1 MKLAY
6 AQLAQ
11 HLKKPLAPIYLI
23 SSDELL
29 QAQEAADAIRR
40 AAKLAGYSERVI
52 VNVEGNDWGKTLFAD
67 ANSLSLFGTQRL
79 VELNL
84 TQTKSNAGAQKILQE
99 IAGALPPQ
107 TIFLISTKKLDAKT
121 EKTAWYKALADIG
134 VVVQIWP
141 VTQEQL
147 PAWIM
152 QRAKNSGLTLSLD
165 AAKFLADQVEGNLLA
180 AAQEIEK
187 LCLLQNEANATLSS
201 TLNVTALEEIITDN
215 ARFDIFNLV
224 ECALSGNVPRCLR
237 ILENLA
243 AEDIE
248 PLLVLWALTR
258 EIRTLAELAKQVKL
272 GTSLSSLF
280 SKFRIW
286 EKRQAGVRRFLQQNT
301 QRSCWQL
308 LTQSAKI
315 DRIIKGAAKGDVWDE
330 LKVLTLKIAKND
342 IMSLLELR

>member
-6 AQLAQ
+6 TQLAQ
-11 HLKKPLAPIYLI
+11 HLKKPLAPLYLI

-29 QAQEAADAIRR
+29 QAQEAADAIRV

-52 VNVEGNDWGKTLFAD
+52 VNAEGNDWGKTLFMD
-67 ANSLSLFGTQRL
+67 ANSLSLFGAQRL

-152 QRAKNSGLTLSLD
+152 QRAKNSGLTLNLD
-165 AAKFLADQVEGNLLA
+165 AAKYLADQVEGNLLA

-187 LCLLQNEANATLSS
+187 LCLLQNEANT
-201 TLNVTALEEIITDN
+201 TLNVAALEEIITDN

-243 AEDIE
+243 AEDTE

-315 DRIIKGAAKGDVWDE
+315 DRIIKGAAKGNVWDE
-330 LKVLTLKIAKND
+330 IKVLTLKIAKND
-342 IMSLLELR
+342 IMSLS

>member
-11 HLKKPLAPIYLI
+11 HLKKTLAPVYLI

-29 QAQEAADAIRR
+29 QAQEAADSVRA

-52 VNVEGNDWGKTLFAD
+52 VNAEGNDWGKTLFAD
-67 ANSLSLFGTQRL
+67 ANSLSLFGAQRL

-84 TQTKSNAGAQKILQE
+84 TQTKSNPGAQKILQE

-107 TIFLISTKKLDAKT
+107 TIFLISTKKLDARS
-121 EKTAWYKALADIG
+121 EKTAWYKALADVG
-134 VVVQIWP
+134 VVIQIWP
-141 VTQEQL
+141 VTPEQL
-147 PAWIM
+147 PAWII
-152 QRAKNSGLTLSLD
+152 QRAKNVSLTLSLD
-165 AAKFLADQVEGNLLA
+165 AAKFLAEQVEGNLLA
-180 AAQEIEK
+180 AVQEIEK
-187 LCLLQNEANATLSS
+187 LCLLQTEASTALNAA
-201 TLNVTALEEIITDN
+201 ALEEIITDN

-224 ECALSGNVPRCLR
+224 ECAVSGNARRCLR

-243 AEDIE
+243 AEGIE
-248 PLLVLWALTR
+248 PLLIMWALTR

-272 GTSLSSLF
+272 GAPLASLF
-280 SKFRIW
+280 SKHRIW
-286 EKRQAGVRRFLQQNT
+286 EKRQPGVRRFLQHHT
-301 QRSCWQL
+301 QRDCWEL
-308 LTQSAKI
+308 LSISAKI

-342 IMSLLELR
+342 IIVGLS

>member
-11 HLKKPLAPIYLI
+11 HLKKPLAPVYLI

-29 QAQEAADAIRR
+29 QAQEAADAVRVAAR
-40 AAKLAGYSERVI
+40 AAGYSERVI
-52 VNVEGNDWGKTLFAD
+52 VNAEGNDWGKTLFAD
-67 ANSLSLFGTQRL
+67 ANSLSLFGAQRL

-84 TQTKSNAGAQKILQE
+84 TQTKSNSGAQKILQE

-121 EKTAWYKALADIG
+121 EKTAWYKALANIG
-134 VVVQIWP
+134 VVIQIWP
-141 VTQEQL
+141 VTQAQL

-152 QRAKNSGLTLSLD
+152 QRAKNAGLTLNLD
-165 AAKFLADQVEGNLLA
+165 AAIFLAEQVEGNLLA

-187 LCLLQNEANATLSS
+187 LCLLQNEASATL
-201 TLNVTALEEIITDN
+201 NAAALEEIITDS

-224 ECALSGNVPRCLR
+224 ECALSGNTRRCLR

-243 AEDIE
+243 AEGIE

-258 EIRTLAELAKQVKL
+258 EVRTLAELAKQVKM
-272 GTSLSSLF
+272 GVALSSLF
-280 SKFRIW
+280 SKYRIW
-286 EKRQAGVRRFLQQNT
+286 EKRQASVGRFLQQHT
-301 QRSCWQL
+301 QRSCWEL

-315 DRIIKGAAKGDVWDE
+315 DRIIKGAASGDVWDE
-330 LKVLTLKIAKND
+330 LKLLTLKIAKND
-342 IMSLLELR
+342 IIVGLS